1 MLSNIL
7 RLKEAPY
14 NKFDLLDEFILGDTG
29 RELDQLMVDQL
40 GEDYTIFYQGDS
52 ISMSESSAI
61 TTHGKRF
68 VFTFLVLFFFKKKF
82 CFFNIVSGAVGSSE
96 LKLSL
101 KLGRKNRP
109 KSDESSGSFPSE
121 IDPATSSSDGHNDGS
136 AEPSLRLIL
145 RGVKNRDQTSN
156 SEASLSQTSSSPS
169 PRYGTRSIRLSSTFL
184 KNATDIDVDE
194 DEGIKGEENIVVG
207 EGKLFDDA
215 HDGDGD
221 VSDDYND
228 ELEDGDEVEKP
239 KRVKFSQDIVAVK
252 ASKPLKLPKPPKP
265 TVQKSKSNRD
275 FLLKKLGMKR

>member
-68 VFTFLVLFFFKKKF
+68 VFTFLVLIFIFLKIL
-82 CFFNIVSGAVGSSE
+82 FFNIVSGAVGSSE

-121 IDPATSSSDGHNDGS
+121 IDPATSSSDGHNDSS
-136 AEPSLRLIL
+136 AEPSLRLNL

-156 SEASLSQTSSSPS
+156 SEASLLQTSPSLS

-194 DEGIKGEENIVVG
+194 VEGIKGVENIVVG

-252 ASKPLKLPKPPKP
+252 APKPLKLPKPPKP
-265 TVQKSKSNRD
+265 TVKSNRD

>member
-68 VFTFLVLFFFKKKF
+68 VFTFLVLIFIFLKIL
-82 CFFNIVSGAVGSSE
+82 FFNIVSGAVGSSE

-121 IDPATSSSDGHNDGS
+121 IDPATSSSDGHNDSS
-136 AEPSLRLIL
+136 AEPSLRLNL

-156 SEASLSQTSSSPS
+156 SEASLLQTSPSLS

-194 DEGIKGEENIVVG
+194 VEGIKGEENIVVG

-252 ASKPLKLPKPPKP
+252 ASKPLKLPKPPKQ

>member
-1 MLSNIL
+1 L
-7 RLKEAPY
+7 
-14 NKFDLLDEFILGDTG
+14 
-29 RELDQLMVDQL
+29 
-40 GEDYTIFYQGDS
+40 
-52 ISMSESSAI
+52 
-61 TTHGKRF
+61 
-68 VFTFLVLFFFKKKF
+68 FL
-82 CFFNIVSGAVGSSE
+82 NIVSEAVGSSE

-109 KSDESSGSFPSE
+109 KSDDSSGSFPSE
-121 IDPATSSSDGHNDGS
+121 IDPATSSSHDSS
-136 AEPSLRLIL
+136 AEPPLRLNL

-156 SEASLSQTSSSPS
+156 SEASLLQTSSSSS

-194 DEGIKGEENIVVG
+194 VEGIIGVENIVVG
-207 EGKLFDDA
+207 DGKLFDDA
-215 HDGDGD
+215 HDGDGDGD

-252 ASKPLKLPKPPKP
+252 ALKSLKLPKPPKP